1 MVWVILGSVLM
12 LKTHTIIN
20 RRVYSIH
27 VNSNLKFHDAGKPM
41 KQISFSRRTS
51 ENKNL
56 LHTNKRKQKPS
67 YPLLKAIAVSFQALK
82 FPEISTLVCLSLLL
96 FTRCFACHGNY
107 SLGPLLSKPK
117 SVRSRLRRGRDVG
130 SHQGFQVPARRR
142 HQDERTHSFS
152 SSPRR

>member
-1 MVWVILGSVLM
+1 M
-12 LKTHTIIN
+12 
-20 RRVYSIH
+20 
-27 VNSNLKFHDAGKPM
+27 NSNLKFHDAGKTL

-117 SVRSRLRRGRDVG
+117 SLLIRRHPYKPRYGPLSTLNSDKCKVLNDSSGPHRECG
-130 SHQGFQVPARRR
+130 CQCGCPARPNR
-142 HQDERTHSFS
+142 
-152 SSPRR
+152 